1 MITLNLMLPDMG
13 LTVWMTLVFL
23 LLLFILGKYAWK
35 PIMKALKDREESIS
49 NSLELAKQTQEE
61 MKQLQ
66 ADNEA
71 LLKEAR
77 DQRDDI
83 LREAKKMKENII
95 NEARTKA
102 QNEADKITESARE
115 NILNEKQAAIVELK
129 NQVADLS
136 IEVAE
141 KILGR
146 ELSDPKSQQKYL
158 EEELKDINFN

>member
-1 MITLNLMLPDMG
+1 MDLVQPGIGLIT
-13 LTVWMTLVFL
+13 WMTLVFL

-35 PIMKALKDREESIS
+35 PIMKALKDREDSIS
-49 NSLELAKQTQEE
+49 HSLAMAKQTQEE

-77 DQRDDI
+77 EERDNI
-83 LREAKKMKENII
+83 LREANKMKENII

-102 QNEADKITESARE
+102 QSEADKITESARE
-115 NILNEKQAAIVELK
+115 NILMEKQAAIVELK

>member
-1 MITLNLMLPDMG
+1 MDLMQPDFG
-13 LTVWMTLVFL
+13 VSAWMMLVFL
-23 LLLFILGKYAWK
+23 LLLFILGKFAWK
-35 PIMKALKDREESIS
+35 PILKALKDREDSIS
-49 NSLELAKQTQEE
+49 NSLAMAKQTQEE

-77 DQRDDI
+77 EERDGM
-83 LREAKKMKENII
+83 LRDAKKMGDNII

-102 QNEADKITESARE
+102 QAEADKITEAARE
-115 NILNEKQAAIVELK
+115 NIRNEKQAAIVELK

-146 ELSDPKSQQKYL
+146 ELSDPKSQKKYL